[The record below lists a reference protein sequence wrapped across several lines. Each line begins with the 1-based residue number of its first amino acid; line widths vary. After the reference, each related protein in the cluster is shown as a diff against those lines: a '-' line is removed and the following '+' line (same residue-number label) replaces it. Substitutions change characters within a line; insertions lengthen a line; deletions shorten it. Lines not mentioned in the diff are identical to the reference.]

1 MTRVKDSVITLGDP
15 QRQDAYIR
23 LMPSRLFKTEM
34 AMFIG
39 MNGAN
44 VHVNLTV
51 DEAAELSAM
60 LEEMSAGIEERE
72 ETNDN

>member
-23 LMPSRLFKTEM
+23 VMLSGLRAAEL

-39 MNGAN
+39 MNGATM
-44 VHVNLTV
+44 HVNLTV

-72 ETNDN
+72 EDNDN